1 MGVMYFILGTLS
13 SFRYLYMPGLC
24 PASVAPC
31 GLYVAFVS
39 AAAVLGVQDFVAA
52 LQALKDPEL
61 GVSRVHRRAPFLCD
75 R

>member
-1 MGVMYFILGTLS
+1 
-13 SFRYLYMPGLC
+13 MPGLC

-31 GLYVAFVS
+31 GLYVAFAS

-52 LQALKDPEL
+52 LKALKDPVL
-61 GVSRVHRRAPFLCD
+61 KVLRVHRRAPFLCG